1 MQLTKRKLLWAAS
14 VAAIGWASSA
24 EAQTALV
31 SACSGVSLSRSVVT
45 DILRPVVTDVI
56 APTQSAVNGL
66 LGSTVLGTLLGTL
79 PQPVSVDAAGVLS
92 NAASG
97 QPISL
102 SALTTSGA
110 VIAPSDE
117 CITTA
122 DGVQLDTEAGIA
134 IGGNRISG
142 LGTNGATAS
151 AADLDAVALGNGAS
165 TATGATG
172 ALALGTGAEVGLN
185 AAGAVA
191 IGRGANATAA
201 NSVALGAGSATNAS
215 LAAAAYN
222 PGTTP
227 LAGGTAVG
235 EVSIGATGAERRL
248 TNVAAGSADTDAANI
263 TQLRAVADGGI
274 RYDDATRT
282 IATLTGTGGTRL
294 TNLRPAI
301 LNETSSDA
309 VTGAQLHETNQALA
323 ALNNVSVRYDTDTAG
338 NKTNSITLQG
348 GNTDAPVRVRNVA
361 AAEEATDAVNLQQLR
376 EAVAAGPVDNAE
388 DVYRRSRAYTD
399 ARVDEVRDE
408 AHQAAAIGLAA
419 ASLRFDDAPGKVSMG
434 IGAGVW
440 RGEGAFAA
448 GLGYTNESG
457 RMRLNATAST
467 AGGKVGGGAGM
478 SFTFN

>member
-1 MQLTKRKLLWAAS
+1 MKRNLFWAAS
-14 VAAIGWASSA
+14 VAALGWISSA
-24 EAQTALV
+24 GAQTAVV
-31 SACSGVSLSRSVVT
+31 SGCSGVSLPRSVVT
-45 DILRPVVTDVI
+45 EIVRPVVDDLIV
-56 APTQSAVNGL
+56 PTQDTLNGL
-66 LGSTVLGTLLGTL
+66 LGVVNDIPLIGTIT
-79 PQPVSVDAAGVLS
+79 QPLSVDAAGVLS

-97 QPISL
+97 QPITL

-110 VIAPSDE
+110 IVAPGAE

-142 LGTNGATAS
+142 LGANGATAS
-151 AADLDAVALGNGAS
+151 ATDIDAIAFGNGA
-165 TATGATG
+165 TAARGATG
-172 ALALGTGAEVGLN
+172 ALALGAGAEVGLD

-191 IGRGANATAA
+191 IGQGANATAA
-201 NSVALGAGSATNAS
+201 NSVALGANSTTEAD
-215 LAAAAYN
+215 LAAPAYN
-222 PGTTP
+222 PGTAP

-235 EVSIGATGAERRL
+235 EVSVGTGGAERRL
-248 TNVAAGSADTDAANI
+248 TNLAAGSADTDAANI
-263 TQLRAVADGGI
+263 AQLRAVADGGI
-274 RYDDATRT
+274 RYDDAART
-282 IATLTGTGGTRL
+282 TATLAGAGGTRL

-309 VTGAQLHETNQALA
+309 VTGAQLHETNRALA
-323 ALNNVSVRYDTDTAG
+323 ALDNVSVRYDADDAG
-338 NKTNSITLQG
+338 NKANTVTLQG

-361 AAEEATDAVNLQQLR
+361 AAQEATDAVNLQQLR
-376 EAVAAGPVDNAE
+376 EAVAAGPVENAE

-408 AHQAAAIGLAA
+408 ARQAAAIGLAA
-419 ASLRFDDAPGKVSMG
+419 ASLRFDDRPGKVSMG

-440 RGEGAFAA
+440 GGEGAFAA

-457 RMRLNATAST
+457 RMRMNATAGT